1 MAERDI
7 GAGARPLEH
16 AALRPSA
23 DVVICN
29 RKGLHARASA
39 KFVKVAETFNAN
51 VRVTRDGQTV
61 GGTSI
66 MGLMM
71 LGASTG
77 TKIHLEADG
86 PEAPEALEALIALVA
101 DGFGEDK

>member
-1 MAERDI
+1 MSGTVERPFAVLTI
-7 GAGARPLEH
+7 
-16 AALRPSA
+16 
-23 DVVICN
+23 VN

-39 KFVKVAETFNAN
+39 KFVKCAETFNAN
-51 VRVTRDGQTV
+51 IRVSRESSTV

-71 LGASTG
+71 LGASLG
-77 TKIHLEADG
+77 TTIRLDAEG
-86 PEAPEALEALIALVA
+86 PEAPEAIEALAALVI

>member
-1 MAERDI
+1 MAE
-7 GAGARPLEH
+7 
-16 AALRPSA
+16 
-23 DVVICN
+23 VVICN

-39 KFVKVAETFNAN
+39 KFVKCAETFNAN
-51 VRVTRDGQTV
+51 VHVTRDGQTV

-71 LGASTG
+71 LGAFTG
-77 TKIHLEADG
+77 TTIRIEADG
-86 PEAPEALEALIALVA
+86 PEAPEALEALVALVA

>member
-1 MAERDI
+1 MSGTVERPFAVLTI
-7 GAGARPLEH
+7 
-16 AALRPSA
+16 
-23 DVVICN
+23 VN

-39 KFVKVAETFNAN
+39 KFVKCAETFNAN
-51 VRVTRDGQTV
+51 IRVSRENSTV

-71 LGASTG
+71 LGASLG
-77 TKIHLEADG
+77 TTIRLDAEG
-86 PEAPEALEALIALVA
+86 PEAPEAIEALAALVI

>member
-1 MAERDI
+1 MRPMAE
-7 GAGARPLEH
+7 
-16 AALRPSA
+16 
-23 DVVICN
+23 VMICN

-39 KFVKVAETFNAN
+39 KFVKCAETFNAN
-51 VRVTRDGQTV
+51 IRVTRDGQTV

-71 LGASTG
+71 LGASIG
-77 TKIHLEADG
+77 TTIKLEADG
-86 PEAPEALEALIALVA
+86 PEAPEAIEALVALVA